1 MEIRGET
8 NGDLKISH
16 PLFKRPLEYDFIMKL
31 FPLITIVA
39 CVAIPNQ
46 NQTNRD
52 QANVKKPTGV
62 SARNQPPLPLSTNPN
77 PSSATMPQPK
87 QNSPA
92 SVSSDASEQ
101 DTLEWEKLMEMSD
114 DEFWRLSDSD
124 SDQSVPENSKQVD
137 ILDNGPLVSFDSTE
151 SSGSTA
157 TKPPL
162 YPNPNNSTFDQ
173 YPTDFHLDQVTEQLP
188 EQLSIGP
195 ETKIPAASSKVHK
208 KKVNFK
214 PKTSTRKTA
223 VGTTLGNPTS
233 TQPLTSAPASGL
245 RKNPPFPLPG
255 RPKPKPKPA
264 KATATANVAVTL

>member
-1 MEIRGET
+1 MEIRGGGN

-16 PLFKRPLEYDFIMKL
+16 PLYKRPLNFDFFMKL
-31 FPLITIVA
+31 FPLISIVA
-39 CVAIPNQ
+39 CVAIPGQNQ
-46 NQTNRD
+46 NNRD
-52 QANVKKPTGV
+52 HPNLKKQTAV
-62 SARNQPPLPLSTNPN
+62 SARNQPPLPLLSNAK

-87 QNSPA
+87 QSSPA

-101 DTLEWEKLMEMSD
+101 DTLVWEKLMDMSE

-124 SDQSVPENSKQVD
+124 SDQSLPENSKQVD

-162 YPNPNNSTFDQ
+162 YPNPLNSNFDQ
-173 YPTDFHLDQVTEQLP
+173 YPTDYHLDQVTEQLP
-188 EQLSIGP
+188 EQLSIVP
-195 ETKIPAASSKVHK
+195 ETKIPAASSKLHK

-214 PKTSTRKTA
+214 QPKT
-223 VGTTLGNPTS
+223 GNPTS
-233 TQPLTSAPASGL
+233 TQLLTYAPASGV
-245 RKNPPFPLPG
+245 KKSPPYPLPG

-264 KATATANVAVTL
+264 KPAKPTATSNVGVTL